1 MNKGN
6 VRGDF
11 MSEQSEQVYRF
22 MWQYVTAHEELP
34 SQQQIA
40 AALGFNKSEVSRSV
54 SNLRESQQI
63 EPRTLLPT
71 AYHAW
76 WRENLRSRWLCP
88 A

>member
-1 MNKGN
+1 
-6 VRGDF
+6 
-11 MSEQSEQVYRF
+11 MSEQAEQVYKF
-22 MWQYVTAHEELP
+22 IWQYVTENEALP

-40 AALGFNKSEVSRSV
+40 AALGFNKSEVSRAV
-54 SNLRESQQI
+54 SNLREIQQI

-71 AYHAW
+71 AYGAW